1 MLPFTP
7 PSLESTP
14 AIFVYNAL
22 GGRIDHAFHSIHQLY
37 AFCTRQLYL
46 VSEDGLAFLLPK
58 GQSLIILPPK
68 AFGPACGIIPIGG
81 SNVITTKG
89 LVWDV
94 SEWET
99 RFGGRMSTSN
109 RLNGETVNVMAK
121 EPVLFTVEIKEEGF

>member
-7 PSLESTP
+7 PPSESSP

-37 AFCTRQLYL
+37 AFRTRQLYL
-46 VSEDGLAFLLPK
+46 VSEDGLAFLLLK
-58 GQSLIILPPK
+58 GQNLITLPKK
-68 AFGPACGIIPIGG
+68 AFGPACGIIPVDGP
-81 SNVITTKG
+81 NVITTKG

-99 RFGGRMSTSN
+99 RFGEKISTSN
-109 RLNGETVNVMAK
+109 RLKEETVNVMAK
-121 EPVLFTVEIKEEGF
+121 EPVLFTVEINEESF